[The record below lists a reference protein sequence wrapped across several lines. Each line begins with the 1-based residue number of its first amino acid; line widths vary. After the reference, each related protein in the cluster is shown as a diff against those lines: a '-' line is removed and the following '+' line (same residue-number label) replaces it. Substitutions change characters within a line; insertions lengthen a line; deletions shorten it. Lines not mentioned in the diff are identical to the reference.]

1 MQIALLSAIAVLA
14 AAPPGSAQKTETPAV
29 NGSPA
34 ASQPSTAPVA
44 EDRTGQA
51 PVGEFDAQRSANAQ
65 NPQASG
71 KIKAMAKGDCRQDD
85 RSKDPS
91 QLCKQGDTTPP
102 R

>member
-1 MQIALLSAIAVLA
+1 MQFVLLSALAALA
-14 AAPPGSAQKTETPAV
+14 AAQSGSAQNTESPSA

-34 ASQPSTAPVA
+34 APQPSTAPVA

-71 KIKAMAKGDCRQDD
+71 KMKAMAKGDCRTADK
-85 RSKDPS
+85 SKDPS
-91 QLCKQGDTTPP
+91 ELCKRGNATSPQ
-102 R
+102 